1 MTDISKTL
9 RDVTLRQLKT
19 FRSVAKAGGI
29 SAAAR
34 ELHLTQP
41 AVSMQLKELENSSGV
56 TLYERS
62 GRGIKLTTA
71 GKIVLN
77 TATAILDTLRNTQ
90 ESLDAMIGLKTGVL
104 KLATV
109 STAKYFA
116 PSILSAF
123 RSEYPEINV
132 QLVVGNRQE
141 VIDLLHKNTC
151 DLVIMGTPPVEL
163 KTKAIK
169 FAKHPQVI
177 IAARDHPLAKKVDIP
192 LKMLRKE
199 SFVIREM
206 GSGTR
211 AIMEHYFSDGK
222 FEYQTAMEATSN
234 ETIKQA
240 VIAGMGLSFISK
252 HTIALEIATK
262 RLSILDIK
270 GMPLVRAWHAICRED
285 KILSPAAKAFFD
297 YLISN
302 GEGCL
307 KKSLSIFSDKK
318 TGSF

>member
-9 RDVTLRQLKT
+9 RDITLRQLKT
-19 FRSVAKAGGI
+19 FRSVANAGGI

-41 AVSMQLKELENSSGV
+41 AVSMQLKELENSCGMA
-56 TLYERS
+56 LYERS
-62 GRGIKLTTA
+62 GRGIQLTTA
-71 GKIVLN
+71 GETVLN
-77 TATAILDTLRNTQ
+77 TAIAILDTLKNTQ
-90 ESLDAMIGLKTGVL
+90 ETLDSMIGLKTGVL

-109 STAKYFA
+109 STAKYFS

-123 RSEYPEINV
+123 QSEHPEINV
-132 QLVVGNRQE
+132 QLVVGNRQQ
-141 VIDLLHKNTC
+141 VIDLLNKNAC
-151 DLVIMGTPPVEL
+151 DLVIMGTPPIEVES
-163 KTKAIK
+163 KAIE

-177 IAARDHPLAKKVDIP
+177 IAARDHPLVKDKDIP
-192 LKMLRKE
+192 LKSLGNE

-211 AIMEHYFSDGK
+211 AIMERYFSENK
-222 FEYQTAMEATSN
+222 FEYQTAMEASSN

-252 HTIALEIATK
+252 HTIALEIAAK
-262 RLSILDIK
+262 RLCILDIK

-285 KILSPAAKAFFD
+285 KILSPAAQAFFD
-297 YLISN
+297 YLITY
-302 GEGCL
+302 GEDCL
-307 KKSLSIFSDKK
+307 KKSLSISSSKK
-318 TGSF
+318 

>member
-19 FRSVAKAGGI
+19 FRSVANAGGI

-34 ELHLTQP
+34 EIHLTQP
-41 AVSMQLKELENSSGV
+41 AVSMQLKELETSCGV

-62 GRGIKLTTA
+62 GRGIKLTNA
-71 GKIVLN
+71 GETVLN
-77 TATAILDTLRNTQ
+77 TATVILDTLRNTQ

-141 VIDLLHKNTC
+141 VIDLLHKNIC

-163 KTKAIK
+163 ETKAIE

-177 IAARDHPLAKKVDIP
+177 IAARDHPLAKKTNIP
-192 LKMLRKE
+192 LKTL
-199 SFVIREM
+199 
-206 GSGTR
+206 
-211 AIMEHYFSDGK
+211 
-222 FEYQTAMEATSN
+222 
-234 ETIKQA
+234 
-240 VIAGMGLSFISK
+240 
-252 HTIALEIATK
+252 
-262 RLSILDIK
+262 
-270 GMPLVRAWHAICRED
+270 
-285 KILSPAAKAFFD
+285 
-297 YLISN
+297 
-302 GEGCL
+302 
-307 KKSLSIFSDKK
+307 
-318 TGSF
+318 

>member
-19 FRSVAKAGGI
+19 FKSVATAGGI

-41 AVSMQLKELENSSGV
+41 AVSMQLKELEGSCGV

-62 GRGIKLTTA
+62 GRGIQLTTA
-71 GKIVLN
+71 GETVLN

-90 ESLDAMIGLKTGVL
+90 ETLDGMIGLKTGVL

-123 RSEYPEINV
+123 RSEHPEINV

-141 VIDLLHKNTC
+141 IIDLLNKNTC
-151 DLVIMGTPPVEL
+151 DLVIMGTPPVEVE
-163 KTKAIK
+163 TRAIK
-169 FAKHPQVI
+169 FASHPQVI
-177 IAARDHPLAKKVDIP
+177 IAAQDHPLSKERDIS
-192 LKMLRKE
+192 LKTLRKE
-199 SFVIREM
+199 GFVIREM

-211 AIMEHYFSDGK
+211 AIMERYFSDNK
-222 FEYQTAMEATSN
+222 FDYQTTMEASSN

-252 HTIALEIATK
+252 HTIALEIAAK
-262 RLSILDIK
+262 RLSILDIR
-270 GMPLVRAWHAICRED
+270 GMPLVRSWHAICRED
-285 KILSPAAKAFFD
+285 KIFSPAAQAFFD

-302 GEGCL
+302 GELCL
-307 KKSLSIFSDKK
+307 KKSLSIPSRKK
-318 TGSF
+318 